1 MLKIIKSGHVFNP
14 DDIGCKDILIAGEQ
28 IIEVKQNIPVPSGV
42 KVEVI
47 DAKGKTVVPGFIDGH
62 VHLLGGGGSEGPA
75 SHTHGISFSSL
86 AMAGITTVVGTLG
99 LDCIN
104 FDIKHLLIKA
114 KELEENGI
122 TTYIYTGSFNYPSPT
137 IMGSIELDLSMI
149 EKVIGVKLA
158 LFDALSSQISEELFS
173 ELIGKARVGGM
184 LGKKSGI
191 VHIHLGDVS
200 GDFKIFLNASNRIGV
215 PLKKIV
221 ITHINRSREVFKKAL
236 NCAKQGLVVDVTAL
250 SSPARGIN
258 KAVRPAQAIKELIEA
273 GVPLENI
280 TMSSDSNAAQIIKS
294 EKGELEKMFLTPVN
308 VIIQE
313 FKEAVTQWNLPFSDV
328 LKIVTINVAKVL
340 GIERFKGSIL
350 PGKHADLILMDDDL
364 NIDTVMAKGKILVKD
379 SIPVL
384 TGKFEMDYYYQSQTL
399 RLKLAKEGGGK

>member
-1 MLKIIKSGHVFNP
+1 MLKIIKGGHIFNP
-14 DDIGCKDILIAGEQ
+14 DDIGCKDILIAGEK
-28 IIEVKQNIPVPSGV
+28 IIEVKQNIPIPSGI

-47 DAKGKTVVPGFIDGH
+47 DAKGKTIVPGFIDGH

-114 KELEENGI
+114 KALEEDGI
-122 TTYIYTGSFNYPSPT
+122 TTYIYTGSFNYPSAT

-158 LFDALSSQISEELFS
+158 MFCALSIPISEDLFS
-173 ELIGKARVGGM
+173 ELIVKARIGGM
-184 LGKKSGI
+184 LGKKSGV
-191 VHIHLGDVS
+191 VHIHLDDIS
-200 GDFKIFLNASNRIGV
+200 GDYNIFLKVSNRTGF

-221 ITHINRSREVFKKAL
+221 ITHINRSREVFQKAL
-236 NCAKQGLVVDVTAL
+236 GCAKQGLVVDVTAL

-258 KAVRPAQAIKELIEA
+258 KAVRPAQAIKELIEG

-280 TMSSDSNAAQIIKS
+280 TMSSDSNAAQIIMS
-294 EKGELEKMFLTPVN
+294 DKGEVEKMFLTPVN
-308 VIIQE
+308 VLIEE

-328 LKIVTINVAKVL
+328 LKIITINVAKVL

-364 NIDTVMAKGKILVKD
+364 NIDTVMAKGQILVKD
-379 SIPVL
+379 SIPIL
-384 TGKFEMDYYYQSQTL
+384 IGKFEMDYYDQSQNL